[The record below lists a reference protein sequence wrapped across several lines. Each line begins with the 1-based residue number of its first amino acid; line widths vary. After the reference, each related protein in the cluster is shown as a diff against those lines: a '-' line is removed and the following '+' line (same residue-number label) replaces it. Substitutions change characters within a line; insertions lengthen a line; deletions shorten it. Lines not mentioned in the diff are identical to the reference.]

1 LRRLDE
7 LHRKHKGEGRNRG
20 SHLSIENLDL
30 NSDFQKLRLKNENIR
45 NLIDFLKGSSKRMSQ
60 QVFEMK
66 KNYANE
72 QNRDIE
78 LQGKIMQIGDN
89 DINKLDEEIRKGKE
103 REKKLEQNL
112 KTYCDNPFFK
122 AGAEDRVA
130 YMEKLRDAE
139 KSVLE
144 FQSDLLAIVAEAKD
158 TQDSAALLETKL
170 SKKESEHDKIRE
182 DLIEM
187 ETRLGQE
194 QKRSGGQFL
203 HNKQEL
209 DPVSKSKLTQ
219 NLEQRKHQEWEAK
232 KLEEHTKGRPVYVGN
247 A

>member
-1 LRRLDE
+1 
-7 LHRKHKGEGRNRG
+7 
-20 SHLSIENLDL
+20 
-30 NSDFQKLRLKNENIR
+30 
-45 NLIDFLKGSSKRMSQ
+45 MSQ

-144 FQSDLLAIVAEAKD
+144 LQSDLLAIVAEAKD

-170 SKKESEHDKIRE
+170 TKKESEHDKIRE